1 MSLDHLK
8 IESCNPIE
16 EGLVGSKP
24 RSMLRLVV
32 QNLSDGRGCFGCHGC
47 FLSVSFMKVNLFELY
62 DTASCLE
69 EQGLKPQSPDHGVK
83 SRGLRRAQAL
93 SRQGVCKGH
102 FLDKLDV
109 TKRGV
114 LCSGRRLKPSRRGFD
129 SCKIKIRLQQ
139 QRKRL
144 PNIRHESGS
153 GWPYMEQIQQRRC
166 LPLQRPKLPVCDRSG

>member
-69 EQGLKPQSPDHGVK
+69 EQGLKPQSPDHGLQ
-83 SRGLRRAQAL
+83 SRGLRRPKAL
-93 SRQGVCKGH
+93 SCHAWFSTAAACG
-102 FLDKLDV
+102 
-109 TKRGV
+109 
-114 LCSGRRLKPSRRGFD
+114 CSHG
-129 SCKIKIRLQQ
+129 
-139 QRKRL
+139 
-144 PNIRHESGS
+144 
-153 GWPYMEQIQQRRC
+153 
-166 LPLQRPKLPVCDRSG
+166 